1 MKRLWIFFILI
12 VLAGGTGKALSS
24 NNEAAKDSLLQILDT
39 LPADSSRLEML
50 YSLAYL
56 DPMSPSCVYY
66 LGKLL
71 EEATTQDNKYYQC
84 LALYAHVVY
93 YFNHQDEENTVIW
106 MDKLS
111 PVALK
116 NNSYSLYFE
125 GKRAE
130 ITIHIIKHK
139 IEYSIT
145 QAEEMFKLAQ
155 KLNNPQGMSSAK
167 LCLMTAYMMTA
178 RFKEGEEA
186 GFEAYRLLPPAA
198 SLESRKS
205 VLQEIALS
213 CSATRNKNFLK
224 DRKSVV

>member
-84 LALYAHVVY
+84 LALYATLSIFPAELHSET
-93 YFNHQDEENTVIW
+93 NHFLICVEF
-106 MDKLS
+106 LFS
-111 PVALK
+111 PARYS
-116 NNSYSLYFE
+116 NN
-125 GKRAE
+125 
-130 ITIHIIKHK
+130 
-139 IEYSIT
+139 
-145 QAEEMFKLAQ
+145 
-155 KLNNPQGMSSAK
+155 
-167 LCLMTAYMMTA
+167 
-178 RFKEGEEA
+178 
-186 GFEAYRLLPPAA
+186 
-198 SLESRKS
+198 
-205 VLQEIALS
+205 
-213 CSATRNKNFLK
+213 
-224 DRKSVV
+224 

>member
-84 LALYAHVVY
+84 LAHVC
-93 YFNHQDEENTVIW
+93 
-106 MDKLS
+106 
-111 PVALK
+111 P
-116 NNSYSLYFE
+116 
-125 GKRAE
+125 
-130 ITIHIIKHK
+130 
-139 IEYSIT
+139 
-145 QAEEMFKLAQ
+145 
-155 KLNNPQGMSSAK
+155 
-167 LCLMTAYMMTA
+167 C
-178 RFKEGEEA
+178 
-186 GFEAYRLLPPAA
+186 RLLLQPPRRRKHRSSGWTS
-198 SLESRKS
+198 SLR
-205 VLQEIALS
+205 LL
-213 CSATRNKNFLK
+213 
-224 DRKSVV
+224 

>member
-93 YFNHQDEENTVIW
+93 YFNHKDEENTVI
-106 MDKLS
+106 
-111 PVALK
+111 
-116 NNSYSLYFE
+116 
-125 GKRAE
+125 
-130 ITIHIIKHK
+130 
-139 IEYSIT
+139 
-145 QAEEMFKLAQ
+145 
-155 KLNNPQGMSSAK
+155 
-167 LCLMTAYMMTA
+167 
-178 RFKEGEEA
+178 
-186 GFEAYRLLPPAA
+186 
-198 SLESRKS
+198 
-205 VLQEIALS
+205 
-213 CSATRNKNFLK
+213 
-224 DRKSVV
+224 

>member
-111 PVALK
+111 PGCFKKQLLQLILRRK
-116 NNSYSLYFE
+116 KSRNNHTY
-125 GKRAE
+125 
-130 ITIHIIKHK
+130 HK
-139 IEYSIT
+139 
-145 QAEEMFKLAQ
+145 A
-155 KLNNPQGMSSAK
+155 
-167 LCLMTAYMMTA
+167 
-178 RFKEGEEA
+178 
-186 GFEAYRLLPPAA
+186 
-198 SLESRKS
+198 
-205 VLQEIALS
+205 
-213 CSATRNKNFLK
+213 
-224 DRKSVV
+224 

>member
-1 MKRLWIFFILI
+1 
-12 VLAGGTGKALSS
+12 
-24 NNEAAKDSLLQILDT
+24 
-39 LPADSSRLEML
+39 
-50 YSLAYL
+50 
-56 DPMSPSCVYY
+56 
-66 LGKLL
+66 
-71 EEATTQDNKYYQC
+71 
-84 LALYAHVVY
+84 
-93 YFNHQDEENTVIW
+93 

-198 SLESRKS
+198 SLES
-205 VLQEIALS
+205 QP
-213 CSATRNKNFLK
+213 CSR
-224 DRKSVV
+224 

>member
-84 LALYAHVVY
+84 LALYAHV
-93 YFNHQDEENTVIW
+93 
-106 MDKLS
+106 
-111 PVALK
+111 
-116 NNSYSLYFE
+116 SLLLQPP
-125 GKRAE
+125 RRR
-130 ITIHIIKHK
+130 KH
-139 IEYSIT
+139 SHLDG
-145 QAEEMFKLAQ
+145 Q
-155 KLNNPQGMSSAK
+155 
-167 LCLMTAYMMTA
+167 
-178 RFKEGEEA
+178 
-186 GFEAYRLLPPAA
+186 
-198 SLESRKS
+198 
-205 VLQEIALS
+205 ALS
-213 CSATRNKNFLK
+213 GCFKKQLLQLILRRKKSRNNHTYHKA
-224 DRKSVV
+224 